1 MWTNL
6 TRAVAVLSVVL
17 GSSPVLSHDFS
28 KIISKVISSVC
39 QVEMIAGDVVVDSK
53 GPRNEINPFDE
64 FLKPPASQSVP
75 QQSPKGIGSCFIV
88 TVNDKKYIITNNHV
102 ALPNKKKAI
111 LNIFFYNDAKR
122 YLAKIVGADELSD
135 IAVLEMANGDGQKI
149 LDSIPSLSWADSNK
163 ANLGNEVFAIGHPMG
178 QMWTVTQG
186 IISATH
192 KRSQNTWQEVIQTDV
207 SINQGN
213 SGGPLFNAQG
223 KVVGVNTFIFT
234 PNNGGS
240 IGLNFSVSSNSAIS
254 VIRSLAVDG
263 KVSRGKI
270 GVAFNMDKDIGK
282 VVITHVEP
290 NGPMDVNGF
299 KKDDILEKINN
310 TEIKFL
316 KDIGTGMDGVKPNQD
331 IDIQIIRNGEIILR
345 SVTTIEY
352 KSVPN

>member
-6 TRAVAVLSVVL
+6 TRVAAVLSVVS
-17 GSSPVLSHDFS
+17 GSTTAQSHDFS
-28 KIISKVISSVC
+28 GIIAKVMPSVC
-39 QVEMIAGDVVVDSK
+39 QVEMIAGDVIVDSMATK
-53 GPRNEINPFDE
+53 NEINPFDE
-64 FLKPPASQSVP
+64 FLKPPSSQSVP
-75 QQSPKGIGSCFIV
+75 QQSPTGAGSCFII
-88 TVNDKKYIITNNHV
+88 THNDKKYIITNNHV
-102 ALPNKKKAI
+102 ALPNKKKAN

-122 YLAKIVGADELSD
+122 YSAKIAGADELSD
-135 IAVLEMANGDGQKI
+135 IAVLEMANGDGQKK
-149 LDSIPSLSWADSNK
+149 LNSIPGIYWADSDEMK
-163 ANLGNEVFAIGHPMG
+163 PGNEVFAIGHPLG

-223 KVVGVNTFIFT
+223 KVVGVNSFIFT

-254 VIRSLAVDG
+254 VIRELAEDG

-270 GVAFNMDKDIGK
+270 GVALNMDRDLGK
-282 VVITHVEP
+282 VVITHIVP

-331 IDIQIIRNGEIILR
+331 IDIQIMRDGEIILR
-345 SVTTIEY
+345 SVTTIDY
-352 KSVPN
+352 NSVLD